1 MTVSITWLRVRKGWA
16 KLSLGVVN
24 PTQDLVILP
33 QTLENSVC
41 FSITS
46 HTFNLLTACIYVF
59 LDRLFSSILDLMIF
73 NSNIWFTYIK
83 IAVKA
88 WVIVLRVFCIPKVK
102 KMLLKLFYVKYLTIH
117 RIKQFYN
124 QYKILKLN
132 LIKKLP
138 IK

>member
-33 QTLENSVC
+33 QTLETSVC

-59 LDRLFSSILDLMIF
+59 LDRLSSSQMDLMIF
-73 NSNIWFTYIK
+73 NSNIWFIYIK

-88 WVIVLRVFCIPKVK
+88 WVIILRVFCYSQSK
-102 KMLLKLFYVKYLTIH
+102 KKA
-117 RIKQFYN
+117 
-124 QYKILKLN
+124 YKIIFWKIFYHSYEKYFWETIQN
-132 LIKKLP
+132 LSSEILYKNC
-138 IK
+138 